1 MVHRFK
7 AKAVIFMTA
16 ADPWSIMPLLSSSV
30 PCVCMCYS
38 EEHRKWFMK
47 AAESVAL
54 RSFLDCQSKLYK
66 AEVAKVL
73 KDLPL
78 SEGPHPPPGA
88 SLCKNRFKLF
98 LNVSVDFD

>member
-7 AKAVIFMTA
+7 AKAIIFMTA

-88 SLCKNRFKLF
+88 SLCKNGLSYF
-98 LNVSVDFD
+98 

>member
-54 RSFLDCQSKLYK
+54 RSFLDCQKQTLQ
-66 AEVAKVL
+66 
-73 KDLPL
+73 
-78 SEGPHPPPGA
+78 GRGGQGA
-88 SLCKNRFKLF
+88 QGFAAQ
-98 LNVSVDFD
+98 

>member
-38 EEHRKWFMK
+38 EEHRKWF
-47 AAESVAL
+47 

-88 SLCKNRFKLF
+88 SLCKNGLSYF
-98 LNVSVDFD
+98 

>member
-1 MVHRFK
+1 
-7 AKAVIFMTA
+7 
-16 ADPWSIMPLLSSSV
+16 
-30 PCVCMCYS
+30 MCYS

-88 SLCKNRFKLF
+88 SLCKNGLSYF
-98 LNVSVDFD
+98 

>member
-1 MVHRFK
+1 MHRFK
-7 AKAVIFMTA
+7 AKADVFLTA
-16 ADPWSIMPLLSSSV
+16 ADPWTIMPLLSSSV

-47 AAESVAL
+47 AAESIAI

-73 KDLPL
+73 KDLPI
-78 SEGPHPPPGA
+78 SEGQQLPPGA
-88 SLCKNRFKLF
+88 SLWK
-98 LNVSVDFD
+98 